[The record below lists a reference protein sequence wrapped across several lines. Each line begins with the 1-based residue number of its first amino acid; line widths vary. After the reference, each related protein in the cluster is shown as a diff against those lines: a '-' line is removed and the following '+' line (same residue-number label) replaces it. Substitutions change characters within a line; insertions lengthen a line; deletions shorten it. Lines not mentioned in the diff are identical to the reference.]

1 MKINTVAIIGAGAIG
16 AYFVWGLNDKLKD
29 NLWVIADGERKERLE
44 AQGLMINNKNH
55 KLNVKTPDE
64 AKGVDL
70 LLVATKYGALRSIL
84 DDVAKIVDDHTIV
97 MSLLNGVDSEEI
109 LSERIDKKQIV
120 YSLMKIASQRVGNE
134 IRFDGP
140 STLGVYFGEE
150 NNGTLDNNNTDRIK
164 ALVDLFSETE
174 LHYKLCDD
182 IKREMWFKYAL
193 NVSRNQPQAI
203 INCGV
208 GAYDDSEYI
217 AFIAK
222 KLRDEVVAVAKAKGV
237 DISES
242 ESASAKGSKSS
253 KSARYSTLQDID
265 AKRHTEVDMF
275 AGAMV
280 RMGKELGI
288 ATPYNEY
295 TYNVIKAIEERN
307 DGKFDY

>member
-16 AYFVWGLNDKLKD
+16 AYFVWGLTDKLKD

-164 ALVDLFSETE
+164 ALVD
-174 LHYKLCDD
+174 
-182 IKREMWFKYAL
+182 
-193 NVSRNQPQAI
+193 
-203 INCGV
+203 
-208 GAYDDSEYI
+208 
-217 AFIAK
+217 
-222 KLRDEVVAVAKAKGV
+222 
-237 DISES
+237 ISES

>member
-1 MKINTVAIIGAGAIG
+1 
-16 AYFVWGLNDKLKD
+16 
-29 NLWVIADGERKERLE
+29 
-44 AQGLMINNKNH
+44 MINNKNH

-208 GAYDDSEYI
+208 GAYDDSEYV